1 MPDKPTREDL
11 RQLLLGKCKQIENQD
26 NGRGCITLTCV
37 DVHHLVRHLC
47 RPYKV
52 SQVCQ
57 DFQEQGC
64 HDCDDLACGDNF
76 SPAGRLVRE
85 CRKIL
90 DIFQDSTDTR
100 LIEAMRSLETRLAV
114 ATARTRTVRKEADG
128 GH

>member
-26 NGRGCITLTCV
+26 TGRGCITLTCV

-57 DFQEQGC
+57 DFQEQNC
-64 HDCDDLACGDNF
+64 HDCEDLTCGDNTT
-76 SPAGRLVRE
+76 PTGRLL
-85 CRKIL
+85 K
-90 DIFQDSTDTR
+90 Q
-100 LIEAMRSLETRLAV
+100 
-114 ATARTRTVRKEADG
+114 VRKLIARAEDGTLPTMEDMMTLAQHDYLASGTHRRIRKAADG
-128 GH
+128 GD